1 MYEHVLSRHSG
12 NHQHPGTPAARRDA
26 FAAADDA
33 SKAGEAGYKSAGTY
47 YDWHATKD
55 GKTAQERKKR
65 KTSSGPL
72 PLDALDARAATPAPG
87 AALPSFPES
96 TPLPP

>member
-1 MYEHVLSRHSG
+1 MYEHLLSRHGG

-33 SKAGEAGYKSAGTY
+33 SKAGELGYKSAGTY

-55 GKTAQERKKR
+55 GETAQERKKR
-65 KTSSGPL
+65 KTSSSGPL
-72 PLDALDARAATPAPG
+72 PLDARAATPAPG
-87 AALPSFPES
+87 SALPPFPES